1 MNQIN
6 IKLDVGHDKYCNDC
20 PVVRWEEGNCPLFD
34 EYLEVTF
41 EPDELGWVNKK
52 LFRCAKC
59 LAAKVEETKLQP
71 KFKPGDKV
79 YITEYRYNSET
90 CDLDRNEIEMTIKDV
105 VIENN
110 TILYITNNNPF
121 VKTEEKYFHLKQE

>member
-1 MNQIN
+1 MSKKTN
-6 IKLDVGHDKYCNDC
+6 ITRQAKQTKWKFLLVEDGSIDI
-20 PVVRWEEGNCPLFD
+20 
-34 EYLEVTF
+34 
-41 EPDELGWVNKK
+41 DELGWVNKK

-90 CDLDRNEIEMTIKDV
+90 CDLDHNEIGMTITDV

-110 TILYITNNNPF
+110 TILYITDNNPF
-121 VKTEEKYFHLKQE
+121 VKTEEKYFHRKQE

>member
-6 IKLDVGHDKYCNDC
+6 IKLNVGHDKYCNDC
-20 PVVRWEEGNCPLFD
+20 PVVKWLEGECPLFD
-34 EYLEVTF
+34 ENLETTY
-41 EPDELGWVNKK
+41 EADDEGWVNKK
-52 LFRCAKC
+52 LLRCDKC
-59 LAAKVEETKLQP
+59 LAAEVEEVKLQP

-90 CDLDRNEIEMTIKDV
+90 CDLDRNEIDMTITDV

-121 VKTEEKYFHLKQE
+121 AKTEEKYFHLKQE